1 MISNKINIYIF
12 ARRPEISIGKS
23 RLKNKIGKILG
34 SNFYHNNLSNLLR
47 KLNSDKRINITL
59 CVNPDSSTKN
69 WPRHISPKIKRI
81 PQGKGDIGKKMSKIL
96 NMNKEKKILIG
107 SDIPKI
113 STKVIM
119 ETWKKLNRCN
129 VILGPAYDGGFWL
142 IGFANRTNIQNLF
155 KNIDWHKN
163 NTLKQVKNNI
173 PKHKKLL
180 FTQTLYDID

>member
-1 MISNKINIYIF
+1 MMSNKINIYIF

-23 RLKNKIGKILG
+23 RLKKKIGKILG

-59 CVNPDSSTKN
+59 CVTPDSSTKY
-69 WPRHISPKIKRI
+69 WPRYISPKIKRI
-81 PQGKGDIGKKMSKIL
+81 SQGKGDIGEKMSKIL

-113 STKVIM
+113 STKILVK
-119 ETWKKLNRCN
+119 TWKQLNHCN

-142 IGFANRTNIQNLF
+142 IGFANRTNIKKLF
-155 KNIDWHKN
+155 KNINWHKK

-173 PKHKKLL
+173 PNHKKLL
-180 FTQTLYDID
+180 FTKFLHDID